1 MNKGLYFLT
10 FILGAAGGSFVTYK
24 LLKNK
29 YEEIAQDEIDSVKEM
44 YRNVQGDTELD
55 KSENEDDDPF
65 IHDPKKMAEKSIDKP
80 DIMEYSKKVEKLN
93 YSGYSKSKISD
104 KLEVGPDP
112 KDMGDPYV
120 ISPEEF
126 GEDDTYDTINLTYYA
141 DGVVADE
148 NDEEVENVDGIIGLD
163 SLETF
168 GTYEDD
174 SVHVK
179 NDRLRAYYEILRD
192 ERNYEDVMAGR
203 PNPTD
208 FYE

>member
-1 MNKGLYFLT
+1 MNKGFIFLA
-10 FILGAAGGSFVTYK
+10 FVLGAAGGSFATYK

-29 YEEIAQDEIDSVKEM
+29 YEEIAQEEIDSVKEM
-44 YRNVQGDTELD
+44 YRNSQGECMPNSEIEEQKEVAK
-55 KSENEDDDPF
+55 KSME
-65 IHDPKKMAEKSIDKP
+65 KP
-80 DIMEYSKKVEKLN
+80 DIMEYSKKIKDCN
-93 YSGYSKSKISD
+93 YSDYSKTERNKP
-104 KLEVGPDP
+104 EEGPEE
-112 KDMGDPYV
+112 KDMSDPHV

-126 GEDDTYDTINLTYYA
+126 GEDDTYDRINLTYYA
-141 DGVVADE
+141 DGVLADE
-148 NDEEVENVDGIIGLD
+148 NDEEVENVDGTVGLD

-203 PNPTD
+203 PDPTD

>member
-1 MNKGLYFLT
+1 MNKGFIFLA
-10 FILGAAGGSFVTYK
+10 FVLGAAGGSFATYK

-29 YEEIAQDEIDSVKEM
+29 YEEIAQEEIDSVKEM
-44 YRNVQGDTELD
+44 YRNTKGECVANQDIEEQKEVAK
-55 KSENEDDDPF
+55 KSME
-65 IHDPKKMAEKSIDKP
+65 KP
-80 DIMEYSKKVEKLN
+80 DIMEYSKKINDCN
-93 YSGYSKSKISD
+93 YSDYSKTERNQPK
-104 KLEVGPDP
+104 EGPEE
-112 KDMGDPYV
+112 KDMSDPYV

-126 GEDDTYDTINLTYYA
+126 GEDDTYDRINLTYYS
-141 DGVVADE
+141 DGVLADE
-148 NDEEVENVDGIIGLD
+148 NDEEVDNVDGTVGLD

-203 PNPTD
+203 PDPTD

>member
-1 MNKGLYFLT
+1 MNKSLCILT
-10 FILGAAGGSFVTYK
+10 FILGAVSGSLVTYK

-29 YEEIAQDEIDSVKEM
+29 YEEIAQEEIDSVKEM
-44 YRNVQGDTELD
+44 YRNSQGECMPNPEIEEQKEVAK
-55 KSENEDDDPF
+55 KSME
-65 IHDPKKMAEKSIDKP
+65 KP
-80 DIMEYSKKVEKLN
+80 DIMEYSKKIKDCN
-93 YSGYSKSKISD
+93 YSDYSKTEHNKP
-104 KLEVGPDP
+104 EEGPEE
-112 KDMGDPYV
+112 KDTSDPYV
-120 ISPEEF
+120 ISPDEF
-126 GEDDTYDTINLTYYA
+126 GEDDTYDRINLTYYA
-141 DGVVADE
+141 DGVLADE
-148 NDEEVENVDGIIGLD
+148 NDEEVENVDGTVGLN

-203 PNPTD
+203 PDPTD